1 MLVKFFLFIQ
11 REKRWHRVLVDAVL
25 VIDGE

>member
-11 REKRWHRVLVDAVL
+11 REKRWQRVLVDAVL